1 MSWLR
6 GLSTMLSAKANR
18 KSNKTK
24 AMATPKRPLRAG
36 RAGLEMGIGVT
47 QAMRRLAV

>member
-6 GLSTMLSAKANR
+6 GLSTMLNARANR
-18 KSNKTK
+18 NKSSTN
-24 AMATPKRPLRAG
+24 AIATPKRPLRGG
-36 RAGLEMGIGVT
+36 RVVLEMGRGVT